1 MEEKMYLIIK
11 KSDFGSAGL
20 SYAVAGHDEDR
31 GSAIRKLLAL
41 DTLNDDK
48 KCHGYQLWSS
58 DHGFLDIDDT
68 QPTKTNGKDQE
79 ARAHE

>member
-1 MEEKMYLIIK
+1 MYLIIK

-31 GSAIRKLLAL
+31 SNAIRKLLAL

-48 KCHGYQLWSS
+48 KCHSYQLWSS
-58 DHGFLDIDDT
+58 DHGDLDAST
-68 QPTKTNGKDQE
+68 ELKKTNGKNQE
-79 ARAHE
+79 AGAHE

>member
-1 MEEKMYLIIK
+1 MYLIIK

-31 GSAIRKLLAL
+31 SNAIRKLLAL

-48 KCHGYQLWSS
+48 KCHSYQFWSS
-58 DHGFLDIDDT
+58 DHGDLDT
-68 QPTKTNGKDQE
+68 STELTKTNGKNQE
-79 ARAHE
+79 AGAHE